1 MKQMRHIRT
10 GIHSVL
16 MFHVGASDIKLAP
29 TIFAKV
35 RARSRRCSSFPNRTR
50 CAGLRCGF
58 GCKLGSCWHLYCC
71 DIPRRSKVRFAPTSF
86 YVWGK
91 KDIICPLPCSSFPN
105 RNRCAGLRFGIA
117 ASLRFYCVHE
127 NMDFSRSLP
136 ARNPFAFCG
145 LRGFYVILSSS

>member
-29 TIFAKV
+29 TFFAKV
-35 RARSRRCSSFPNRTR
+35 RARSRRCSSFPNRT
-50 CAGLRCGF
+50 
-58 GCKLGSCWHLYCC
+58 
-71 DIPRRSKVRFAPTSF
+71 
-86 YVWGK
+86 
-91 KDIICPLPCSSFPN
+91 
-105 RNRCAGLRFGIA
+105 RCAGLRFGIA

-145 LRGFYVILSSS
+145 LRAFYVILSSS